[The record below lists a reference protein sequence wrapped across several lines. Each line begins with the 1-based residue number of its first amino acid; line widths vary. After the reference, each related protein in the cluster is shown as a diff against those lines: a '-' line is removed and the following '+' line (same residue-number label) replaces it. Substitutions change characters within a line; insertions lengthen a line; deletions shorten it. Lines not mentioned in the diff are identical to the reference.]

1 MNSVWLL
8 KSGLLSLFVSLCLA
22 ASSTAL
28 AQSGNSA
35 NSVPADDKQLTQ
47 ALLNEIKLL
56 RQTLQRTSL
65 SSFRAQVLTERLRVQ
80 QDQVSQLSRE
90 LEGLRA
96 ALADGR
102 FGQPWMAERVKEVE
116 SQLERETDPVRR
128 QQFERQSKQL
138 QLEAERQAQRVAQQ
152 REREMQLTAKLQTE
166 QAKLNEL
173 NERLDALERELEDL
187 SAAEK
192 APAKSRKH

>member
-1 MNSVWLL
+1 MKSVWLL
-8 KSGLLSLFVSLCLA
+8 KSGLLALFVVICLA

-35 NSVPADDKQLTQ
+35 NAVQADDKQLTQ
-47 ALLNEIKLL
+47 ALLDEVKLL
-56 RQTLQRTSL
+56 RQALQRMSL

-90 LEGLRA
+90 VEGLRA
-96 ALADGR
+96 MLADGR
-102 FGQPWMAERVKEVE
+102 SGQPWLAERAKEIE
-116 SQLERETDPVRR
+116 SQLGRETDPARR
-128 QQFERQSKQL
+128 QQLEQQSKQL
-138 QLEAERQAQRVAQQ
+138 QLEAERQSQRVAQQ

-173 NERLDALERELEDL
+173 NERLDTLERELEAL

-192 APAKSRKH
+192 APAKSKKP